1 MMAPETIIAARK
13 QAGLSQSG
21 FAALLRISKR
31 TLQEWEQGRRN
42 PSGLYLERLEQVI
55 TQLNQA
61 APTATDSGDAP
72 ARP

>member
-1 MMAPETIIAARK
+1 MAPETIIAARK

-61 APTATDSGDAP
+61 APTATACGDAP